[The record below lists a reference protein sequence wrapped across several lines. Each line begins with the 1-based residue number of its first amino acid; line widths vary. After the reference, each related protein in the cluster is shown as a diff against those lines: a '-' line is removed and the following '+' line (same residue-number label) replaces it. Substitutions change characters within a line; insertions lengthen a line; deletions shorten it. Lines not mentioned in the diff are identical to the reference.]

1 MSSSKYESGQS
12 MLCKESMHSCMDC
25 LFYPKIEQRLGLG
38 SIHGLPAPSM
48 DPCLLLDNPCLLLD
62 NPWIVQLHTLSFNIK
77 PFPSV

>member
-25 LFYPKIEQRLGLG
+25 LFNPRIELGLG

-48 DPCLLLDNPCLLLD
+48 DPCLLLDNP
-62 NPWIVQLHTLSFNIK
+62 WIVQLHTEL
-77 PFPSV
+77 